1 MQEIGGRHGGVGGGI
16 LNSEFGSLN
25 SETLPATTIL
35 SLLCEHNSDF
45 IIQNS
50 SFPSGG
56 EAIPTQSAA
65 LDKLPYH
72 SI

>member
-1 MQEIGGRHGGVGGGI
+1 MQEIGGRHGGVGGI
-16 LNSEFGSLN
+16 PNSELGSLN

-35 SLLCEHNSDF
+35 SLLCEQYSDF